1 MSRLIEKAASDADII
16 HSHALW
22 MFPGIYA
29 RRAAARLDRPLVISP
44 RGMLDPWSL
53 ERSRVS
59 KRLAARLYEN
69 RNLRLAYLLHATS
82 DLEAESI
89 RRFGLKQPIT
99 VLPNGIDIN
108 AASEPGS
115 REVLERRF
123 PELQRKRWLLFLGR
137 LDPKKGLDTLL
148 ELWRQMGPR
157 FPDWRLV
164 IAGPD
169 LEGFGARMIAAVA
182 SAPEL
187 LSRTTFTGML
197 EGEEKRAA
205 LAHAELFVLPT
216 HGENFGIAVAE
227 SLAHGTPVV
236 TTTAAPWEAL
246 VRRDCGWWVEPEGNA
261 IKGALEMALSLPA
274 SELSRM
280 GENGRELVREQFSWD
295 SIGAQWV
302 EVYRWILS
310 GGKPP
315 GCVRI
320 E

>member
-1 MSRLIEKAASDADII
+1 
-16 HSHALW
+16 
-22 MFPGIYA
+22 
-29 RRAAARLDRPLVISP
+29 
-44 RGMLDPWSL
+44 
-53 ERSRVS
+53 
-59 KRLAARLYEN
+59 
-69 RNLRLAYLLHATS
+69 
-82 DLEAESI
+82 
-89 RRFGLKQPIT
+89 
-99 VLPNGIDIN
+99 
-108 AASEPGS
+108 
-115 REVLERRF
+115 
-123 PELQRKRWLLFLGR
+123 
-137 LDPKKGLDTLL
+137 
-148 ELWRQMGPR
+148 
-157 FPDWRLV
+157 
-164 IAGPD
+164 
-169 LEGFGARMIAAVA
+169 MIAAVA